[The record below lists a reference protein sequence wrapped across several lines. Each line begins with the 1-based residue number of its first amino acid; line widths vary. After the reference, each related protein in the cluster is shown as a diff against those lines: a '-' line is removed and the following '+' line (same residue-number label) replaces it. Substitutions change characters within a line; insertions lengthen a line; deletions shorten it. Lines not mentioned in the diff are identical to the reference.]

1 MSSTAVLLA
10 GLLPAVVFVM
20 WPLFFAGD
28 SDAIEALP
36 ENGDESL
43 QRKKVAALAAIKEAE
58 FDQRTGKLS
67 DEDFAA
73 LNARYKAQAL
83 EAIAALEKRSAD
95 VRAPSGTIKFCPNCG
110 TKAVSGGKFCSGCGR
125 AIRA

>member
-20 WPLFFAGD
+20 WPLFFSGD

-36 ENGDESL
+36 EDDDESL

-67 DEDFAA
+67 DDDFAA
-73 LNARYKAQAL
+73 LTARYKAQAL
-83 EAIAALEKRSAD
+83 EAIAALDQRSTSSS
-95 VRAPSGTIKFCPNCG
+95 APSGTIKFCPNCG
-110 TKAVSGGKFCSGCGR
+110 TKALPGGKFCSGCGR
-125 AIRA
+125 PTRA